1 MPSGYNLKQLIQNE
15 IHPILRKEDGNR
27 EAMHLYSL
35 GTYWVAF
42 ETSAFQLACRCAG
55 ASIIPL
61 RIREVPH
68 PVLAAC
74 VHRKD
79 LPACSQRLERMT
91 LPAPHVDMG
100 RYRQWREK
108 KLEWFLED
116 MEKVKNRKA

>member
-15 IHPILRKEDGNR
+15 IRPILRKEDGNR

-42 ETSAFQLACRCAG
+42 ETSAFQLACWCAS

-100 RYRQWREK
+100 RYRQWRE
-108 KLEWFLED
+108 FLED

>member
-15 IHPILRKEDGNR
+15 IRPILRKEDGNR

-42 ETSAFQLACRCAG
+42 ETSAFQLACRCTG

-79 LPACSQRLERMT
+79 LPACNQRLERMT

-108 KLEWFLED
+108 KLEWSWRIW
-116 MEKVKNRKA
+116 RK